1 MLDLEKK
8 NSFYNIY
15 ILNKMYLVILAL
27 AFAAMMIYIFGG
39 NSVDTSAT
47 EAQIATAAIA
57 TDAADRSMHR
67 PLDGKFEYGF
77 IRDHSNAIMNSISR
91 IDSSVNKRSL
101 ILRPH

>member
-1 MLDLEKK
+1 MFL
-8 NSFYNIY
+8 I
-15 ILNKMYLVILAL
+15 IVAAAI
-27 AFAAMMIYIFGG
+27 AAMMYIFG
-39 NSVDTSAT
+39 SDTSAT

-67 PLDGKFEYGF
+67 PVDGKFEYGF

-91 IDSSVNKRSL
+91 IDASINKRSL

>member
-1 MLDLEKK
+1 MFL
-8 NSFYNIY
+8 I
-15 ILNKMYLVILAL
+15 IVAAAI
-27 AFAAMMIYIFGG
+27 AAMMMCIFG
-39 NSVDTSAT
+39 SDTSAT